1 MKYKIS
7 KKIKYLLVI
16 YILLLQ
22 IFIFDYPKKIIS
34 RLIFSH
40 DLSLLQHSV
49 FKKIN
54 EKTEFDMRDQKNNK
68 QSLIILNNY
77 VNNFFKYTI
86 EDLDDNVSWKMLH
99 GSILC
104 DGVTDIFL
112 RLAEATNT
120 NVAMV
125 FLYDDNGSS
134 PHTLAFADLKN
145 RNPLWEDEN
154 LGFTYIFDPQANIY
168 PINSNNQLIN
178 INYMIDN
185 KHEFKNIMRLHSDE
199 KILNLLINQK
209 KVFQRNRIENDYSFI
224 TKFSFN
230 LIQIIPEYFMKKIY
244 KFGII
249 INPDIDKQYKKLLIA
264 RLELILLNY
273 EMAKLELQNIVNK
286 KTRYRETA
294 RYWYD
299 LLNNNKLQLNI
310 DQEKIILEFSN
321 INFK

>member
-1 MKYKIS
+1 MS
-7 KKIKYLLVI
+7 KKVKYLLLI

-22 IFIFDYPKKIIS
+22 IFIFDYPKKFIS

-54 EKTEFDMRDQKNNK
+54 ENTEFDMKDQKNNK

-104 DGVTDIFL
+104 DGVTDVFL

-125 FLYDDNGSS
+125 FLYNDNGSS
-134 PHTLAFADLKN
+134 PHTLAFADLENK
-145 RNPLWEDEN
+145 NPLWEDDN
-154 LGFTYIFDPQANIY
+154 LGFTYIFDPQENIY
-168 PINSNNQLIN
+168 PINSKNEFIN

-185 KHEFKNIMRLHSDE
+185 KNEFKNIKRLNSDN
-199 KILNLLINQK
+199 KILNLLINNK
-209 KVFQRNRIENDYSFI
+209 KVFQKNQIEKDYSLI

-249 INPDIDKQYKKLLIA
+249 INPDLDKQYKKLLIA

-273 EMAKLELQNIVNK
+273 EMAKLELQDIVNK

-294 RYWYD
+294 RYWFD
-299 LLNNNKLQLNI
+299 LLNNNELQINI
-310 DQEKIILEFSN
+310 EHEKILLEFSK